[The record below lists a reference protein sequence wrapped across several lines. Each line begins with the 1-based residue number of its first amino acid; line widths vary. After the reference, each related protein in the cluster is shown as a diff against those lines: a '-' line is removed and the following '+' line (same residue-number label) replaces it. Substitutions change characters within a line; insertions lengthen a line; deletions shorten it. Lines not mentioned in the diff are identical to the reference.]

1 MEKLKRMASAI
12 EAYGMADPAIGDECQ
27 CYRVQDV
34 DPLLEEIRNL
44 KPGMKEWE
52 QLIHTVRR
60 CWEYGIHAND
70 LTLGEIEEDI
80 SFALSRFAEA
90 NGLPVPD
97 WDAEYVEE
105 DADD

>member
-1 MEKLKRMASAI
+1 MILEGPTHTFMDTAKLDEYWQELDAS
-12 EAYGMADPAIGDECQ
+12 ELDEYWQ
-27 CYRVQDV
+27 
-34 DPLLEEIRNL
+34 E
-44 KPGMKEWE
+44 
-52 QLIHTVRR
+52 LINTVRR

-90 NGLPVPD
+90 TGLPVPD
-97 WDAEYVEE
+97 WDEEYVEE